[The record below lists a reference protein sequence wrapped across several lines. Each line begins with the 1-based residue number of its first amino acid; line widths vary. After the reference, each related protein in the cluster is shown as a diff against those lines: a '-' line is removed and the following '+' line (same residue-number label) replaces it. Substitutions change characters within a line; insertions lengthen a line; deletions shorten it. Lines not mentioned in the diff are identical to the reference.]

1 MLDDLEKALSDL
13 VDEINKNITD
23 SSVKLTMRVRN
34 GTGIKTNKD
43 GKPVSVGLS
52 KEITIAELIKL

>member
-34 GTGIKTNKD
+34 GTGIETNKD
-43 GKPVSVGLS
+43 GKPVGVGLS
-52 KEITIAELIKL
+52 KEITITELIKL

>member
-1 MLDDLEKALSDL
+1 MLDDLEKALRDL

-34 GTGIKTNKD
+34 GTGIETNKD
-43 GKPVSVGLS
+43 GKLVSVGLS
-52 KEITIAELIKL
+52 KEITITELIKL

>member
-13 VDEINKNITD
+13 VNENNKNIAD

-34 GTGIKTNKD
+34 GTGIEINKD

-52 KEITIAELIKL
+52 KEITITELIKL

>member
-1 MLDDLEKALSDL
+1 MLDDLEKALRGL
-13 VDEINKNITD
+13 VNEINKNMID
-23 SSVKLTMRVRN
+23 SGVKLTMRVRN
-34 GTGIKTNKD
+34 DTGIETNKD

>member
-1 MLDDLEKALSDL
+1 MLDDLEKALRDL

-23 SSVKLTMRVRN
+23 SGVKLTMRVRN
-34 GTGIKTNKD
+34 GTGIETNKD
-43 GKPVSVGLS
+43 GKSVSVGLS

>member
-1 MLDDLEKALSDL
+1 MLDDLEKALRGL
-13 VDEINKNITD
+13 VNEINKNMID
-23 SSVKLTMRVRN
+23 SGVKLTMRVRS
-34 GTGIKTNKD
+34 GTGIETNKD

>member
-13 VDEINKNITD
+13 VNENNKNIAD

-34 GTGIKTNKD
+34 DTGIEINKD
-43 GKPVSVGLS
+43 GKSVSVGLS
-52 KEITIAELIKL
+52 KEITITELIKL

>member
-34 GTGIKTNKD
+34 GTGIETNKD
-43 GKPVSVGLS
+43 GKPVNVGLS
-52 KEITIAELIKL
+52 KEITITELIKL